1 MTAAVAVFAYVAA
14 SAPEPFEKIP
24 PERRVLPKN

>member
-14 SAPEPFEKIP
+14 SIPEPVERIPLEK
-24 PERRVLPKN
+24 RVLPKF